1 MKMMNMNELFIDG
14 INEKNTIFMEEESS
28 RMSGIS
34 INQQETE
41 SIQQWNQL
49 SSSEEQ
55 LKTLVSKESLYWI
68 CFLDQV
74 QLW

>member
-1 MKMMNMNELFIDG
+1 MNMNELFIDG

-41 SIQQWNQL
+41 SIQQ
-49 SSSEEQ
+49 
-55 LKTLVSKESLYWI
+55 
-68 CFLDQV
+68 
-74 QLW
+74 

>member
-28 RMSGIS
+28 RMSGIL

-41 SIQQWNQL
+41 SIQQWNQ
-49 SSSEEQ
+49 
-55 LKTLVSKESLYWI
+55 
-68 CFLDQV
+68 
-74 QLW
+74 